1 MLRFSEKKTFK
12 RYLYSRGVLVLL
24 AILILFTTHAVYGVY
39 KKAQSAALYLAESEK
54 SLAEMEEREKYFS
67 KEIERL
73 KSDQGVEEEIR
84 KKFQV
89 AREGE
94 KVMVIM
100 DDEGKG
106 NGSTELPKKSL
117 WQKILNIF

>member
-1 MLRFSEKKTFK
+1 ML
-12 RYLYSRGVLVLL
+12 VVV
-24 AILILFTTHAVYGVY
+24 ILFTTHAVYGVY
-39 KKAQSAALYLAESEK
+39 KKAQSAALYLAGSEK
-54 SLAEMEEREKYFS
+54 SLADMEKREKYFS

-117 WQKILNIF
+117 WQKILSIF